1 MKPVQIT
8 YITAGNGHKT
18 AAMALREALNARN
31 VPNVVTDIFNFSNTV
46 FRWSYSDA
54 YDFISEHSHLACR
67 FVYELLDRDRNSSG
81 VVRLVEKLRVNNVK
95 GFMRFMEE
103 NMPDVALCTHY
114 FPANVLSRMKEQDL
128 YRGRIYTVVTDY
140 GLHKLWKNDCVDGY
154 FVAGDWVRDALL
166 EMGVER
172 ERIVLSG
179 IPVLRKYAALHPEA
193 AGTAP
198 QTPTPPPPTLRPPKE
213 GLLSVLFVTSAIPDN
228 QAIRIMRDIF
238 DAAMPLALTVV
249 TGRNRDLLRKIDD
262 MDSSE
267 TVVFR
272 KFGFVNNL
280 QELMAEADVMIT
292 KPGGLTVSE
301 ALCAGVPLLL
311 VNPIPYQE
319 LYNAAYLQE
328 KGAGILAP
336 DEADVVTY
344 LRLLCADEGKR
355 REMRRNALAI
365 AAPLAA
371 DVIAEAITS
380 EGVCS

>member
-95 GFMRFMEE
+95 GFMRFIEE

-114 FPANVLSRMKEQDL
+114 FPANVLSRMKEQNL
-128 YRGRIYTVVTDY
+128 YRGKIYTVVTDY

-172 ERIVLSG
+172 ERIILSG
-179 IPVLRKYAALHPEA
+179 IPVLRKYAALHPNA
-193 AGTAP
+193 AETAP
-198 QTPTPPPPTLRPPKE
+198 PKSTSPAPSCCASKE
-213 GLLSVLFVTSAIPDN
+213 GLLSVLFVTSAIPDS

-238 DAAMPLALTVV
+238 DAGMPLALTVV
-249 TGRNRDLLRKIDD
+249 TGRNRDLLKKIDD
-262 MDSSE
+262 MESTE
-267 TVVFR
+267 TVIFR
-272 KFGFVNNL
+272 KFGFVENL
-280 QELMAEADVMIT
+280 HELMAEADVMIT

-319 LYNAAYLQE
+319 VYNAAYLQE
-328 KGAGILAP
+328 KGAGLLVP
-336 DEADVVTY
+336 DEEDVVAY
-344 LRLLCADEGKR
+344 LRILFADETKR
-355 REMRRNALAI
+355 REMRRNALAL
-365 AAPLAA
+365 ATPLAA
-371 DVIAEAITS
+371 ERIAEVVIS
-380 EGVCS
+380 ENNCL